1 MRIDLIVPGSTGE
14 RWIRDGVSAYIGR
27 IQHYAPFRVRE
38 LPAVK
43 NAASLTPLQLQQ
55 EEYLQLKKLTKEFD
69 RLVLL
74 DESGTQFRSV
84 EFADF
89 LQKQMNAGTRA
100 LCFFAGGPY
109 GFAPE
114 LRAAGYPMMSLSKMT
129 FTHQMVRLVFTEQ
142 LYRAFTILKGEGYHH
157 E

>member
-1 MRIDLIVPGSTGE
+1 MKIDLIVPGSTGE
-14 RWIRDGVSAYIGR
+14 RWIREGVDAYVKR
-27 IQHYAPFRVRE
+27 LQHYVPFRMRE

-43 NAASLTPLQLQQ
+43 NAAALTPVQLQQ
-55 EEYLQLKKLTKEFD
+55 QEYHQLKILLKEFD
-69 RLVLL
+69 RIVLL
-74 DESGTQFRSV
+74 DDSGNQFRSV

-89 LQKQMNAGTRA
+89 LQKQMNAGVRA
-100 LCFFAGGPY
+100 LCFVAGGPY
-109 GFAPE
+109 GFTPE
-114 LRAAGYPMMSLSKMT
+114 LRSAGYPMMSLSKMT

>member
-1 MRIDLIVPGSTGE
+1 MKIELIVPGSTGE
-14 RWIRDGVSAYIGR
+14 RWIREGVAEYIQR
-27 IQHYAPFRVRE
+27 LQHYAPFRIRE

-43 NAASLTPLQLQQ
+43 NVTSLTPLQLQQ
-55 EEYLQLKKLTKEFD
+55 EEYLQFKKLIKEFN
-69 RLVLL
+69 RIVLL
-74 DESGTQFRSV
+74 DESGTQYRSV
-84 EFADF
+84 EFAGF
-89 LQKQMNAGTRA
+89 LQKQLNAGTRA
-100 LCFFAGGPY
+100 LCFYAGGPY

-114 LRAAGYPMMSLSKMT
+114 LKSEGYPTMSLSKMT